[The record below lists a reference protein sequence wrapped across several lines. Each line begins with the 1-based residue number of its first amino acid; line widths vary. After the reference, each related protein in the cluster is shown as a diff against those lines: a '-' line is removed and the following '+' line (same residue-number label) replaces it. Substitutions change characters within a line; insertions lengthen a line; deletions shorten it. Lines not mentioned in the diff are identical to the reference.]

1 MILLPKGVTLE
12 LEETFLSHYSF
23 MVTLISHYVDQFVST
38 WHRVP
43 TMNRVIASYSSI
55 CITDKKI
62 LCRLFLARGKLQKLL
77 VEFVPP
83 KLILQVNYANQR
95 LCFRDAIIS
104 TEK

>member
-55 CITDKKI
+55 CITDKKNI
-62 LCRLFLARGKLQKLL
+62 
-77 VEFVPP
+77 V
-83 KLILQVNYANQR
+83 
-95 LCFRDAIIS
+95 
-104 TEK
+104 